1 MKINQITEDL
11 PISERKV
18 ARYVSE
24 NLNSMVGVSVE
35 ELARQSGSSQ
45 AAVVRF
51 CKKLGCKV

>member
-24 NLNSMVGVSVE
+24 NLNSCWKSKMKS
-35 ELARQSGSSQ
+35 A
-45 AAVVRF
+45 
-51 CKKLGCKV
+51 